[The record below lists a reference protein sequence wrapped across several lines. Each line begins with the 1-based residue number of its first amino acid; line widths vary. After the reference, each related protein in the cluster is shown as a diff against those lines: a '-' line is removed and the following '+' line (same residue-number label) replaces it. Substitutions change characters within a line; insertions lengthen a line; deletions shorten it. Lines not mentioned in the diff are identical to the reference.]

1 MDIEGLGDIFLK
13 VCKKFNQVGVDYV
26 IGGGFAVILHGMPRL
41 TDDIDFFVDPAPKNV
56 SKIKRALMEIYNDEA
71 INDIKATDID
81 DYSVVRYGT
90 PEGFYLD
97 FISRIGDFA
106 EFSDLKKGVEYIE
119 MENIKIPV
127 CGIEVMLRLK
137 GNTVRPIDQQDAIF
151 LQEKMNRRNMG
162 NKNKRNT

>member
-26 IGGGFAVILHGMPRL
+26 I
-41 TDDIDFFVDPAPKNV
+41 
-56 SKIKRALMEIYNDEA
+56 
-71 INDIKATDID
+71 
-81 DYSVVRYGT
+81 
-90 PEGFYLD
+90 
-97 FISRIGDFA
+97 
-106 EFSDLKKGVEYIE
+106 
-119 MENIKIPV
+119 KIPV

-137 GNTVRPIDQQDAIF
+137 GNTVWPIDQQDVIF

>member
-26 IGGGFAVILHGMPRL
+26 I
-41 TDDIDFFVDPAPKNV
+41 
-56 SKIKRALMEIYNDEA
+56 
-71 INDIKATDID
+71 
-81 DYSVVRYGT
+81 
-90 PEGFYLD
+90 
-97 FISRIGDFA
+97 
-106 EFSDLKKGVEYIE
+106 
-119 MENIKIPV
+119 KIPV

-137 GNTVRPIDQQDAIF
+137 GNTVRPIDQHDAIF